1 MSPTLNIPWPPAVD
15 VPERR
20 KNYDEVRISFLI
32 LVAINEVLDNMF
44 TLRMRPAK
52 VVTVAIFNGLV
63 VDLNDASV

>member
-20 KNYDEVRISFLI
+20 KNYDEVRISFPL

-44 TLRMRPAK
+44 TLRMRPAE
-52 VVTVAIFNGLV
+52 VIAVAVFKGLV
-63 VDLNDASV
+63 VGH